1 MRELKKARK
10 TVIALE
16 LQNHQLQE
24 RLSSLPPHLTDPT
37 APTSTSGGGVR
48 DEENDME
55 QSRRLSMQLTEAMLQ
70 WNKKPSLASN
80 PIGGAQEGDD
90 ENDLTNEEKSFAIE
104 DCDDVLNI
112 SRAVAATGTNILQLY
127 AYYHA
132 FLHTL
137 NMHISHTPSFI
148 SCIHYDN
155 IMTYL
160 SEPSISALMDDLEAV
175 ANENDQLLASI
186 KDRDND
192 RRPVTASQVR

>member
-37 APTSTSGGGVR
+37 ASTSTSGAGVR
-48 DEENDME
+48 DEESDIE

-70 WNKKPSLASN
+70 WNKKPSLTSKL
-80 PIGGAQEGDD
+80 IGGVQVGDQGDEG
-90 ENDLTNEEKSFAIE
+90 NTNTNEGKSFAIE

-112 SRAVAATGTNILQLY
+112 SRAVAATGMTSPYIPLIY
-127 AYYHA
+127 
-132 FLHTL
+132 
-137 NMHISHTPSFI
+137 NMHLQKSFTYTYT
-148 SCIHYDN
+148 YDN
-155 IMTYL
+155 IL
-160 SEPSISALMDDLEAV
+160 EPSISALMEDLEAV

-186 KDRDND
+186 KDRDHD

>member
-37 APTSTSGGGVR
+37 ASTSTSGGGVR

-70 WNKKPSLASN
+70 WNKKPSLTSKL
-80 PIGGAQEGDD
+80 IGGVQVGDQGDEG
-90 ENDLTNEEKSFAIE
+90 NTNTNEGKSFAIE

-112 SRAVAATGTNILQLY
+112 SRAVAATGMTSPYIPLIY
-127 AYYHA
+127 
-132 FLHTL
+132 
-137 NMHISHTPSFI
+137 NMHLQKSFTYTYT
-148 SCIHYDN
+148 YDN
-155 IMTYL
+155 IL
-160 SEPSISALMDDLEAV
+160 EPSISALMEDLEAV

-186 KDRDND
+186 KDRDHD